1 MIRRTVFFQRGF
13 ALKALQSAVLF
24 FVMAALLGG
33 GSIQAA
39 SGEKTIFF
47 YNPESNVNNFAS
59 LKKNMDNYLL
69 KFGKYQFQPFGD
81 RATFEKHALAKGGGV
96 YLVSSWHYKMLK
108 EKMALKPLLVG
119 VYKSK
124 SIQRA
129 VLTSKP
135 VIRDLKSLKGRTLAA
150 AGEEKLAKNILRSML
165 GGDKKDIIDTI
176 TLLTV
181 PKDIDALMAVG
192 FGMAECALTSER
204 SLSKLKSLNPKQY
217 KALNKLAKG
226 GEELLPIVAALESQA
241 NSEATKK
248 LVRIIEDMP
257 KSSDGSRKLKM
268 LGLDGW
274 KRIDKPEMAILDR

>member
-1 MIRRTVFFQRGF
+1 MIKRIVFQRGF
-13 ALKALQSAVLF
+13 AMKAFTTAVLF
-24 FVMAALLGG
+24 FAATAFLDS

-39 SGEKTIFF
+39 SDKGTIFF

-59 LKKNMDNYLL
+59 LKKNLDNYLS
-69 KFGKYQFQPFGD
+69 KFGEYQFQPFGD
-81 RATFEKHALAKGGGV
+81 RATFEKHALAKGDGV
-96 YLVSSWHYKMLK
+96 YLISSWHYKMLK
-108 EKMALKPLLVG
+108 EKTALEPLLVG

-135 VIRDLKSLKGRTLAA
+135 VISGLGLLKGRTLAS
-150 AGEEKLAKNILRSML
+150 AGEEELTKNILRSML
-165 GGDKKDIIDTI
+165 GDDRKNIIGTI

-204 SLSKLKSLNPKQY
+204 SLAKLKSLNPKQY
-217 KALNKLAKG
+217 KALNKLAKSG
-226 GEELLPIVAALESQA
+226 KELLPIVAAPESQA
-241 NSEATKK
+241 NSEVTKK

-257 KSSDGSRKLKM
+257 KSPDGSKKLKM

-274 KRIDKPEMAILDR
+274 KKIGKAEMTILER